1 MGSWP
6 EHDSTDGVQ
15 RKTHKNTDL
24 VTETLQDLSGDGRE
38 DEVTTTKVHDLK
50 TGGFELCDAEDIL
63 EMLVQD
69 IEKTV
74 RETPEEE
81 QRGDEGDGE
90 DELLSSKETT
100 SDGGSSDG
108 NTAASH
114 CYDCCCSSGSS
125 RRIG

>member
-1 MGSWP
+1 
-6 EHDSTDGVQ
+6 
-15 RKTHKNTDL
+15 
-24 VTETLQDLSGDGRE
+24 
-38 DEVTTTKVHDLK
+38 LK
-50 TGGFELCDAEDIL
+50 TGGLELCDTEDIL

-81 QRGDEGDGE
+81 QGGDEGDGE
-90 DELLSSKETT
+90 DELLSCEEAT

-114 CYDCCCSSGSS
+114 CYDC
-125 RRIG
+125 